1 MLLKHLLLVQLLVG
15 VCILH
20 ANAAPQTSIRS
31 ITPKV
36 DKYGIMPS
44 RDFIGDM
51 CKLLDNTFQMVPWP
65 VRTDGI
71 CDNLGLNT
79 RAGEAKYCP
88 MFNIAKM
95 LMGFLQASYPMQ
107 CAADSIIAPADFAAA
122 PSVSVE
128 EPSTGGCVHLGL
140 CTLPSW
146 NWLQSLLAPTAAA
159 AVACRR
165 WPASLEKAPHAK
177 LSHPSPS
184 LLAAAVKQPSRSSCS

>member
-1 MLLKHLLLVQLLVG
+1 MLLKHLLLMQLLVG

-20 ANAAPQTSIRS
+20 TRAAPQTSIRS

-36 DKYGIMPS
+36 DKYGILPS

-88 MFNIAKM
+88 MFGIAKM

-107 CAADSIIAPADFAAA
+107 CAADSIIAPSDFAA
-122 PSVSVE
+122 PSSVE
-128 EPSTGGCVHLGL
+128 EPATGACVQLGL
-140 CTLPSW
+140 PFTLLDSAAYLVGIVSSSRAVGCRMLPTCQTAW
-146 NWLQSLLAPTAAA
+146 QRPHTPHPALLTML
-159 AVACRR
+159 AC
-165 WPASLEKAPHAK
+165 ST
-177 LSHPSPS
+177 
-184 LLAAAVKQPSRSSCS
+184 